1 MFTGA
6 AASKR
11 RRVVDVS
18 MKLMLI
24 REGKEVKEGMNGKAI
39 NRLKDVKR

>member
-24 REGKEVKEGMNGKAI
+24 RGEGRDERKNTLG
-39 NRLKDVKR
+39 